1 MLIPRKLLWCS
12 MVILGL
18 SPQLAMG
25 AGRDSGTLIASEPTT
40 VPGLTLRPGAYHI
53 HVVDHLGE
61 RFIVRVDG
69 PKRGVHYSFLAL
81 ENPAIPRPQAPGPVA
96 WIHAPAAGKEY
107 LRGWLFPGVPAVVEF
122 VYPKTEA
129 VDIAKSNQAKVP
141 AIDPASEGRPAVIK
155 GLSKSDLELVTLWL
169 LSSTQVGPG
178 DSSGGIQAERYKEEV
193 ASAPQKPV
201 IARLPKTA
209 SNLPLTAFLGAFS
222 LLMAVTIRTFV
233 LLTSKKGIN
242 NSRVGFPVQ
251 RTNSC
256 QERRS

>member
-1 MLIPRKLLWCS
+1 MLLIPRKLLWCS
-12 MVILGL
+12 TLVLGL
-18 SPQLAMG
+18 SPQLALG
-25 AGRDSGTLIASEPTT
+25 AGRESGKLIASEPTT
-40 VPGLTLRPGAYHI
+40 VPGLTLRPGAYHL

-81 ENPAIPRPQAPGPVA
+81 ENPAIPRPEAPGPVA
-96 WIHAPAAGKEY
+96 WSNAPIPGKEY

-141 AIDPASEGRPAVIK
+141 AIDPASEGRPPVIK
-155 GLSKSDLELVTLWL
+155 GLSKSDFELVTLWL

-178 DSSGGIQAERYKEEV
+178 DSSGGIQAERYQEEV

-201 IARLPKTA
+201 IARLPKTG
-209 SNLPLTAFLGAFS
+209 SNLPVIGFLGAFS
-222 LLMAVTIRTFV
+222 VLMAMAIRIF
-233 LLTSKKGIN
+233 
-242 NSRVGFPVQ
+242 RPAYQQ
-251 RTNSC
+251 RSMNKF
-256 QERRS
+256 